1 MLPPI
6 ISPTRPYPCDASWH
20 ATGRELWA
28 RLVARMACF
37 LEAAIQEYHVRSG
50 MRRLRGVDDHL
61 LRDIGV
67 GRSEI
72 ERVVRNGRP
81 SR

>member
-1 MLPPI
+1 MPPI

-28 RLVARMACF
+28 RLAAHVARF
-37 LEAAIQEYHVRSG
+37 VEVAIQEYHARVG
-50 MRRLRGVDDHL
+50 MRRLREFDDHL

-72 ERVVRNGRP
+72 ERVVRSGRP
-81 SR
+81 QR

>member
-20 ATGRELWA
+20 ATSYELWA
-28 RLVARMACF
+28 RLSARIVRF
-37 LEAAIQEYHVRSG
+37 VEVAIQEYHARG
-50 MRRLRGVDDHL
+50 AMRRLRQFDDRL

-72 ERVVRNGRP
+72 ERAVRSGRP
-81 SR
+81 PR

>member
-28 RLVARMACF
+28 RLATRVARF
-37 LEAAIQEYHVRSG
+37 VEVAIQEYHARG
-50 MRRLRGVDDHL
+50 AMRRLREFDDQL

-72 ERVVRNGRP
+72 ERVVRSGRP
-81 SR
+81 PR